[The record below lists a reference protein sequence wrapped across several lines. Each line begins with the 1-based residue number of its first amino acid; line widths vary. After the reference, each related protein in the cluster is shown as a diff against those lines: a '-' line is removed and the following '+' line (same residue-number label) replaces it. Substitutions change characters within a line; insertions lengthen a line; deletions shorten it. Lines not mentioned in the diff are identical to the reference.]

1 MIKKLI
7 DMIYRIS
14 HKIYIYMK
22 LGEIVWIGIN
32 FVKNNRV

>member
-7 DMIYRIS
+7 DICAIIF
-14 HKIYIYMK
+14 HKIYIYIE
-22 LGEIVWIGIN
+22 LSGNVRVGIN